1 MNVFLTGGTGFV
13 GSAVLR
19 SLLKSGHSVIALSR
33 SARSS
38 NALRGAG
45 ASVVEGDITDSGWVA
60 QQLVLADAAIHTAS
74 PGDEASRGV
83 DAAVAEAAVAAFSG
97 TSKPYVHTGGVWVYG
112 SGDDI
117 TEDQPFN
124 APPITAWR
132 TAVENIVLDTDV
144 HATIVQ
150 PGVVYDGI
158 KGIPGTLAASPR
170 DESGALHLIG
180 SGNQHWTTVHV
191 DDLGDLYRMMAE
203 SGIGHG
209 YVLGVSGQ
217 NPTVREIGE
226 AMAAGSGVVPESDA
240 ETRARLGDLYAGALL
255 LDQQAG
261 GANARSLGWAPT
273 RPSLIDQLRG

>member
-117 TEDQPFN
+117 TEDQPF
-124 APPITAWR
+124 T
-132 TAVENIVLDTDV
+132 
-144 HATIVQ
+144 
-150 PGVVYDGI
+150 
-158 KGIPGTLAASPR
+158 TLATFKEPR
-170 DESGALHLIG
+170 P
-180 SGNQHWTTVHV
+180 V
-191 DDLGDLYRMMAE
+191 
-203 SGIGHG
+203 
-209 YVLGVSGQ
+209 
-217 NPTVREIGE
+217 
-226 AMAAGSGVVPESDA
+226 AMS
-240 ETRARLGDLYAGALL
+240 
-255 LDQQAG
+255 
-261 GANARSLGWAPT
+261 
-273 RPSLIDQLRG
+273 